1 MNFLQSVDSS
11 RKETIFFLLIC
22 VCVFCACVTLKTLGK
37 EMHLN
42 EDSLSLKSCFS

>member
-22 VCVFCACVTLKTLGK
+22 VCVVCMCDFKNSRKRNA
-37 EMHLN
+37 
-42 EDSLSLKSCFS
+42 S